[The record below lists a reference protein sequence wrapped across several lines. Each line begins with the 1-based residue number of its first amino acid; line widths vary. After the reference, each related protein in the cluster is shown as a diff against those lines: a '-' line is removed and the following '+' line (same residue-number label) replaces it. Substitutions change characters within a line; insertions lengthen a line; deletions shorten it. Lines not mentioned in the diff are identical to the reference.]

1 MYKKVKIKNKT
12 KQNKPPKLLHLTI
25 QPKMLGIK
33 SVGREDSKYFRICDY
48 QFEIVFCFL
57 EIVENLS
64 IAIRVILLE
73 TWNRY

>member
-1 MYKKVKIKNKT
+1 
-12 KQNKPPKLLHLTI
+12 
-25 QPKMLGIK
+25 MLGIK

-48 QFEIVFCFL
+48 QFKIVFCFL

-73 TWNRY
+73 TWKTDTNK